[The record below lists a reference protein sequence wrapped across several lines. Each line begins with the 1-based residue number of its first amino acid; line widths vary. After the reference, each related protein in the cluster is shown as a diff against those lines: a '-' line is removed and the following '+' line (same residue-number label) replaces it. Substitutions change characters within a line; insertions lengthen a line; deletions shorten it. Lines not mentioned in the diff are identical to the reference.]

1 MPKRLCAEME
11 HEVMRLWL
19 RGEGLRSIERLAS
32 VDRKTVRRYVEA
44 ALVSGLVA
52 GAGEAQIT
60 DELIGQICERLRPH
74 RPDGHG
80 PAWAVIKA
88 NHDQLKTWL
97 VDDKLTVKKAH
108 ELLERRGVVVPERTL
123 HRHPCRSSA

>member
-1 MPKRLCAEME
+1 
-11 HEVMRLWL
+11 
-19 RGEGLRSIERLAS
+19 
-32 VDRKTVRRYVEA
+32 
-44 ALVSGLVA
+44 LVA

-60 DELIGQICERLRPH
+60 DELIGQICERVRPH

-108 ELLERRGVVVPERTL
+108 ELLERRGVSSLSAPCTAM
-123 HRHPCRSSA
+123 PCRSSA

>member
-1 MPKRLCAEME
+1 M
-11 HEVMRLWL
+11 
-19 RGEGLRSIERLAS
+19 
-32 VDRKTVRRYVEA
+32 
-44 ALVSGLVA
+44 VA

-60 DELIGQICERLRPH
+60 DELIGQICERVRPH
-74 RPDGHG
+74 RPDGHC

-97 VDDKLTVKKAH
+97 VDDKLTVKEAH
-108 ELLERRGVVVPERTL
+108 ELLERRGGVVPERTL